1 MSKQSFNNKEYIER
15 LKPFHVVVL
24 ILAIIILTYYIFLNS
39 NVIYGDSL
47 LVLILFT
54 FLITIPS
61 ILISIIT
68 VRSFLRS
75 GSWSVLWLG
84 IGTIIF
90 GLSTFFR
97 ALFLNIST
105 DNIALTIGTLGSFM
119 AAILFLIGGFF
130 IYNKINFTVLKS
142 KRLSI
147 LLQIYAIFLLL
158 LTFIIVICY
167 NGILPTFFISG
178 TGSTLIRELIIALSV
193 IFTFLAALMILI
205 EYYHSKSLFL
215 YLYGLGIML
224 ISIGMYGTIFIIST
238 LTPIFWISRSI
249 QLLGGIYLLIA
260 TLILRQ
266 IARQQN
272 VSIIDILSNVFKT
285 QSNMNFLLKNISE
298 AIFVFDKNFFI
309 TDWNKGAEKIY
320 GWNTKEALGQS
331 IKLIQSNSDDNN
343 EIQNNLLKYGKWTGE
358 IQQKTKNG
366 KELTIYGAIST
377 IKDESNNTI
386 GYLNISHDFTEK
398 KKAENLNKE
407 LLESEQQLTEE
418 LTVSN
423 EELQSTTEE
432 LQVSNEE
439 LRNQGDDLLQINKAL
454 KKSEERFHDLSD
466 NIPNLAWMAD
476 PTGWIYWYN
485 KRWYEYTGTTLEEMQ
500 GWGWQKVHHP
510 DYIDK
515 VTEEWS
521 SNINAG
527 NPYDNIFPLKGKD
540 GNYRWFLTRVT
551 PIRDKKGKL
560 LRWFGTNTDI
570 TELKQSEDELTRS
583 NEELERFAYV
593 SSHDLQEPLRMV
605 KLYSQLLERRYKDK
619 FDSDADDFIE
629 YIVEGSNRM
638 RELIDDLLEYSR
650 VTSQAK
656 EFEKV
661 ELETVLDVV
670 IHNLALSIDENNV
683 LISHES
689 LPSIFAD
696 KNQMIQVFQN
706 LISNAIKFHGQNL
719 PEINISVQED
729 EKEWIFSVSDNGIGI
744 DPKYQK
750 QIFEV
755 FKRLDHNREEYPGSG
770 IGLSITQKI
779 ILHHGGRIWVESELG
794 KGATFYFS
802 IPIKTE
808 EYTNFF

>member
-1 MSKQSFNNKEYIER
+1 MAWNWYSHIR
-15 LKPFHVVVL
+15 
-24 ILAIIILTYYIFLNS
+24 IIH
-39 NVIYGDSL
+39 
-47 LVLILFT
+47 
-54 FLITIPS
+54 
-61 ILISIIT
+61 
-68 VRSFLRS
+68 
-75 GSWSVLWLG
+75 
-84 IGTIIF
+84 
-90 GLSTFFR
+90 FFR
-97 ALFLNIST
+97 ALFLNITT
-105 DNIALTIGTLGSFM
+105 DNIALTIGTIGSFI
-119 AAILFLIGGFF
+119 AAILFIISGFF
-130 IYNKINFTVLKS
+130 IYNKINFRVLES
-142 KRLSI
+142 RRFSI
-147 LLQIYAIFLLL
+147 ILQVYFIFLLL
-158 LTFIIVICY
+158 LIVTILICY
-167 NGILPTFFISG
+167 LNILPPFFISG
-178 TGSTLIRELIIALSV
+178 TGGSLIRELIIGASV
-193 IFTFLAALMILI
+193 IFTFLAGLMILI

-215 YLYGLGIML
+215 YFYGLGILL
-224 ISIGMYGTIFIIST
+224 ISIGMFGTLFIITT
-238 LTPIFWISRSI
+238 LTSIFWVSRSI
-249 QLLGGIYLLIA
+249 QLIGGIYILIA

-266 IARQQN
+266 TAQQQN
-272 VSIIDILSNVFKT
+272 ISISDVLSDIFKR
-285 QSNMNFLLKNISE
+285 QSNLNFLLKNISE
-298 AIFVFDKNFFI
+298 AIFVYDTNFFI

-343 EIQNNLLKYGKWTGE
+343 EIQNYLLKYGKWTGE
-358 IQQKTKNG
+358 LQHKTKNG
-366 KELTIYGAIST
+366 KELTIYGTIST
-377 IKDESNNTI
+377 IKDESKSTI
-386 GYLNISHDFTEK
+386 GYLNICHDFTEK
-398 KKAENLNKE
+398 KKAENLNKV
-407 LLESEQQLTEE
+407 LLENEQQLTEE
-418 LTVSN
+418 LTVSNEELQSTTEELRVLNEELQSTTEELTTSNEELQSTTEELTTSN

-476 PTGWIYWYN
+476 PTGGIYWYN
-485 KRWYEYTGTTLEEMQ
+485 KRWYEYTGTTYEEMQ

-510 DYIDK
+510 DYIDS

-521 SNINAG
+521 SNINEG
-527 NPYDNIFPLKGKD
+527 NSYDNIFPLKGKD

-551 PIRDKKGKL
+551 PIRDKEGKL

-570 TELKQSEDELTRS
+570 TELKQSEEELKRS
-583 NEELERFAYV
+583 NQELERFAYV

-619 FDSDADDFIE
+619 LDSDANDFIE

-638 RELIDDLLEYSR
+638 RELIDDLLDYSR

-670 IHNLALSIDENNV
+670 IHNLALPIDENDV

-689 LPSIFAD
+689 LPSLFVD

-706 LISNAIKFHGQNL
+706 LVSNAIKFHGQNP
-719 PEINISVQED
+719 PEINISVQKD

-744 DPKYQK
+744 DPKHQK

-755 FKRLDHNREEYPGSG
+755 FKRLHHNREEYPGSG

-779 ILHHGGRIWVESELG
+779 IQHHGGRTWVESQPG
-794 KGATFYFS
+794 KGSTFYFT
-802 IPIKTE
+802 IPTNKNF
-808 EYTNFF
+808 EYQEMY